1 MGGGELVK
9 HILGKKADTGAEVER
24 QIVFF
29 VLNLAG
35 NLDQA
40 ILRID
45 LDLAAGSAKMI
56 CAWGADRKL
65 AAGKINQDVIVAKNA
80 GGQVDLDVHSGGQH
94 GGRIDGL
101 QRNLLL
107 LEAGEIDLYPAYYHF

>member
-1 MGGGELVK
+1 MGGGEPVK
-9 HILGKKADTGAEVER
+9 HILGDKADTGAEVER

-45 LDLAAGSAKMI
+45 LDFAAGSAKMN
-56 CAWGADRKL
+56 CAWRADRKL
-65 AAGKINQDVIVAKNA
+65 AAGKVNQDVIVAKNT
-80 GGQVDLDVHSGGQH
+80 GGQVDLDVHAGGQH
-94 GGRIDGL
+94 GGRIDGI
-101 QRNLLL
+101 QRRLPLLD
-107 LEAGEIDLYPAYYHF
+107 AGE

>member
-1 MGGGELVK
+1 MRGGELVK
-9 HILGKKADTGAEVER
+9 HILGKKADAGAEVER
-24 QIVFF
+24 QIVFL
-29 VLNLAG
+29 VLNQTG

-45 LDLAAGSAKMI
+45 LDFAAGSSEMN

-80 GGQVDLDVHSGGQH
+80 GGQVDLDVHAGSQH

-101 QRNLLL
+101 QRNLHLL
-107 LEAGEIDLYPAYYHF
+107 QA